1 MFIWIGPFFFR
12 GFPLTWQE
20 IRELRAVF
28 QIDFIS
34 KNLSLNFILHL
45 LIISKIRK
53 LKEEINLIESISIS
67 RSLALFCARC
77 NSNFGYFFNNGE
89 ICPKCKN
96 KICQKC
102 KIYQIE
108 NGFSLFKSKKEKS
121 WLCVLCH
128 KYKL

>member
-1 MFIWIGPFFFR
+1 MF
-12 GFPLTWQE
+12 
-20 IRELRAVF
+20 
-28 QIDFIS
+28 
-34 KNLSLNFILHL
+34 L

-67 RSLALFCARC
+67 IPNRSLALFCARC